1 MHSRLSILWEKF
13 PPAEPYF
20 GLHVFWF
27 CEKIPFWTFI
37 TSCMCIGIGP
47 ASLLNLRKK
56 SPCTALCWS
65 AHLMFFKNFP
75 ACTFISS
82 YLSIWYTIVAVAYG
96 ERHMTSFCDVIVTET
111 QGRVFRGQLQFPQ
124 LLLK

>member
-1 MHSRLSILWEKF
+1 MGRARGRLDIGAGADAGAGDGGVADVDDDDDGGERDRCRRRANLPSIRRGN
-13 PPAEPYF
+13 P
-20 GLHVFWF
+20 
-27 CEKIPFWTFI
+27 T
-37 TSCMCIGIGP
+37 
-47 ASLLNLRKK
+47 R
-56 SPCTALCWS
+56 TALCWS